1 MILFCLY
8 VSLSP
13 LLVRLYF
20 DFRLLTGTLLDNS
33 CLAILNAKVK
43 RLANLYKAKQRR
55 NYSFILHNRE
65 GDFPRIKLYIDIHI
79 FKPIY
84 INSIIYIHLG
94 NRK

>member
-55 NYSFILHNRE
+55 NYSFILKKITP
-65 GDFPRIKLYIDIHI
+65 FLRIKNLVDI
-79 FKPIY
+79 
-84 INSIIYIHLG
+84 S
-94 NRK
+94 